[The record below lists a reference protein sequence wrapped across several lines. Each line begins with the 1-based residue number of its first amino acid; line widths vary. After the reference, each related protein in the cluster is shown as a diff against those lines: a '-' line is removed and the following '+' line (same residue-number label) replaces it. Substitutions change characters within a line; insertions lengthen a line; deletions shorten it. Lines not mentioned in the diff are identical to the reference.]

1 MDSSAATH
9 RDYSRPHRPRPIAL
23 ANAVGRGLERVG
35 IRANLREESL
45 IRAARKI
52 TGLHDLGG
60 DDFREPLLHT
70 LDALEREARL
80 TPIGRYGVR
89 TVLIRS
95 LAQRLRIEALR
106 TLQPDIFAIPI
117 EAPVFIVGL
126 QRTGTTILQ
135 RLLARHPRL
144 RALQS
149 FEAVNPAPFR
159 ERGAL
164 APSAEDPRI
173 GVARIAERSI
183 RYMAPDFF
191 ASHPVLAEGEE
202 EDSLMFDPSF
212 RTTTSEAVAN
222 IPAFTTWLES
232 SDPGIM
238 YRRYREVLQVLLWQR
253 PGRWLGKTP
262 FHLEYLDTL
271 LETFPDARI
280 IHTHRDPVETVASL
294 CSMLSH
300 ARGFMSDHVNPH
312 EVGAQWLRKAGHMVD
327 RSLEARAAA
336 DPARFIDVQ
345 YRDMIEDPWKQL
357 RRVCEW
363 IDAPIDDEI
372 EAGMRRFLS
381 DNAQHKH
388 GRHRYQ
394 LSDFGLSE
402 SQVRERF
409 AAYRTRYGFA

>member
-1 MDSSAATH
+1 VEAGEATG
-9 RDYSRPHRPRPIAL
+9 RSYAKPHRPRPIAVV
-23 ANAVGRGLERVG
+23 NALGRALERIGV
-35 IRANLREESL
+35 RASLREESL
-45 IRAARKI
+45 IRAARKG
-52 TGLHDLGG
+52 TGLHHLG
-60 DDFREPLLHT
+60 DQDWREPLLRT
-70 LDALEREARL
+70 LDAVEREARL
-80 TPIGRYGVR
+80 HPIGRFGVR

-95 LAQRLRIEALR
+95 VSQRLRIEALR
-106 TLQPDIFAIPI
+106 DLHPEIFQLPI

-135 RLLARHPRL
+135 RLLARHPAL
-144 RALQS
+144 RALTS
-149 FEAVNPAPFR
+149 WESANPAPFL
-159 ERGAL
+159 ERGPL
-164 APSAEDPRI
+164 APGQEDPRI

-222 IPAFTTWLES
+222 IPSFTAWLEQ
-232 SDPGIM
+232 SDPEIL
-238 YRRYREVLQVLLWQR
+238 YRRYREVMQVLLWQR

-300 ARGFMSDHVNPH
+300 ARGFMSDHVDPV
-312 EVGAQWLRKAGHMVD
+312 EVGRQWLRKTAYMVE
-327 RSLEARAAA
+327 RSLAARAAA
-336 DPARFIDVQ
+336 DESRFIDVY
-345 YRDMIEDPWKQL
+345 YRDTVEDPWKQVH
-357 RRVCEW
+357 RACEW
-363 IDAPIDDEI
+363 IDAPIDDAT
-372 EAGMRRFLS
+372 EADMRRFLAE
-381 DNAQHKH
+381 NKQHKY

-402 SQVRERF
+402 DQVREVF
-409 AAYRTRYGFA
+409 AAYRSRYGFG

>member
-1 MDSSAATH
+1 
-9 RDYSRPHRPRPIAL
+9 
-23 ANAVGRGLERVG
+23 
-35 IRANLREESL
+35 
-45 IRAARKI
+45 
-52 TGLHDLGG
+52 
-60 DDFREPLLHT
+60 
-70 LDALEREARL
+70 
-80 TPIGRYGVR
+80 
-89 TVLIRS
+89 
-95 LAQRLRIEALR
+95 
-106 TLQPDIFAIPI
+106 
-117 EAPVFIVGL
+117 
-126 QRTGTTILQ
+126 
-135 RLLARHPRL
+135 
-144 RALQS
+144 
-149 FEAVNPAPFR
+149 
-159 ERGAL
+159 
-164 APSAEDPRI
+164 
-173 GVARIAERSI
+173 
-183 RYMAPDFF
+183 MAPDFF